1 MASTMPVQLAT
12 STSLSTVARVGLM
25 GAPVR
30 WPVRLLC
37 SIFLKA
43 WCSTNNTRA
52 S

>member
-30 WPVRLLC
+30 WPVRFH
-37 SIFLKA
+37 FLKA